1 MFKNSWV
8 DLSKSIGAYLYALPQ
23 SSVVLL
29 ALRFQSNFC
38 IVRCSPFCGYGFQD
52 GDFLTVRIAYSFS
65 HILKNTTL
73 VAGPGIAP
81 GTEAYETSEILLLQP
96 AIVYYAVTSSVGS
109 T

>member
-1 MFKNSWV
+1 MFK
-8 DLSKSIGAYLYALPQ
+8 DLCVESLRGVWYQPPSTTTLL
-23 SSVVLL
+23 VLL
-29 ALRFQSNFC
+29 VLRFQSNFC